1 MNGGALKRHVTII
14 GAGIVGVSS
23 ALHLLRDGHKVTVV
37 DRGPP
42 GEGCSEGNAGLFAS
56 YSFVPLSLPGV
67 LASAPKWL
75 LDPLGPLAIR
85 WRHAPAML
93 SWLLR
98 FVRAGRPERVAEICD
113 ALSALLNSSLEEHQT
128 LAKGSDAEGLIR
140 TQGYMYVY
148 EDAATAAKDALA
160 WRLRSERGAEFRE
173 IGGGEIREREPA
185 LAPIYAKGY
194 FLPNLGF
201 TVDPHALVKGLGK
214 HFAQSGGVVVLRD
227 VLDIDIGPD
236 GPRSLLTD
244 DGPVEVDQIVIAAGA
259 WSGRLA
265 ARLGSPVP
273 LQGERGYNVIVP
285 DPGFKLNSAVFA
297 GGRKFV
303 ATPVEPGIKFAGTS
317 EYGGLEAP
325 PNMARARVLLR
336 HAKTMFPG
344 INTEN
349 AREWSGFRP
358 TLPDSLPVIGRSPVF
373 ENVFFAF
380 GHQHVGL
387 TGGPARAV
395 SSPTWWPAG
404 RRTSTSGRSGPTG
417 SRS

>member
-1 MNGGALKRHVTII
+1 MNQNSGNHRHVTVI
-14 GAGIVGVSS
+14 GAGIVGMSC
-23 ALHLLRDGHKVTVV
+23 ALHLLREGHQVRVI
-37 DRGPP
+37 DRLLP
-42 GEGCSEGNAGLFAS
+42 GEGCSYGNAGLFAD

-67 LASAPKWL
+67 LANVPKWL

-85 WRHAPAML
+85 WRHAPKML

-98 FVRAGRPERVAEICD
+98 FVRAGRPQRVAEICD
-113 ALSALLNSSLEEHQT
+113 ALSPLLSSALEEHLT
-128 LAKGSDAEGLIR
+128 LARGTDAEGLIR

-148 EDAATAAKDALA
+148 EDAVSAAKEALN
-160 WRLRSERGAEFRE
+160 WRLRIERGADVRE
-173 IGGGEIREREPA
+173 IGADEIREREPA
-185 LAPIYAKGY
+185 LAPIYEKGY

-201 TVDPHALVKGLGK
+201 TVDPHGLVKGLGK

-227 VLDIDIGPD
+227 VLDVDIGPD
-236 GPRSLLTD
+236 GPRSLLTGE
-244 DGPVEVDQIVIAAGA
+244 GPVEVDQIVIAAGA
-259 WSGRLA
+259 WSGSLA

-273 LQGERGYNVIVP
+273 LQGERGYHVILP
-285 DPGFKLNSAVFA
+285 DPGIELNSAVFA

-317 EYGGLEAP
+317 EFGGLEAP

-336 HAKTMFPG
+336 HAKRMFPG

-349 AREWSGFRP
+349 ACEWSGFRP

-387 TGGPARAV
+387 TGGPRTGRIIADLV
-395 SSPTWWPAG
+395 AG
-404 RRTSTSGRSGPTG
+404 RTPNIDIRPFQADRF
-417 SRS
+417 